1 MRHVSATHERP
12 PSMITAAPTRP
23 GRPRT
28 RGITMVI
35 DPGLPTGAFT
45 DVIDSH
51 GELIDLVKFGWGTAL
66 VTRDLPAKLEV
77 LRAAGIGFYFGGTLF
92 EHYLWSGRLG
102 EFVDLLRSHAVTHVE
117 VSNGTIPLDQHDKAG
132 YLRLL
137 AGEFTVVSEVG
148 FKQVER
154 SDRLTPADWVAAIEE
169 DLEAGA
175 TLVTCETRES
185 GRVGMARADGSL
197 RSDIL
202 EAILESVDP
211 SQLLFEAPTK
221 SLQVELVRAL
231 GAEVNLGNIATA
243 DVVGVE
249 TLRLGLRADTLMEMT
264 AAAPARTP
272 AAALAGRVRL
282 VVAA

>member
-1 MRHVSATHERP
+1 
-12 PSMITAAPTRP
+12 MITAASTRA

-77 LRAAGIGFYFGGTLF
+77 LRAARIGFYFGGTLF

-102 EFVDLLRSHAVTHVE
+102 EFVDLLRMHRATHVE

-132 YLRLL
+132 YVRLL

-148 FKQVER
+148 FKQADR

-202 EAILESVDP
+202 GAILESVDP
-211 SQLLFEAPTK
+211 ARLLFEAPTK
-221 SLQVELVRAL
+221 GLQVDLVKAL
-231 GAEVNLGNIATA
+231 GADVNLGNIATA
-243 DVVGVE
+243 DVVGLE
-249 TLRLGLRADTLMEMT
+249 TLRLGLRADTLMELT
-264 AAAPARTP
+264 PAAPARTP
-272 AAALAGRVRL
+272 AAALAGRLR
-282 VVAA
+282 VVQAA